1 MCDNL
6 IVSRFKF
13 IRLGRG
19 DDLRGLVR
27 SRGGLGRRRELG
39 VAIEDD
45 GIEELVVFAGGLGA
59 AGLFV
64 HLAADLHDHIGDGAT
79 GGGDGFGEDGGEEA
93 VLGLAAGFRCVDDDG
108 VFRLGLD
115 DGESARGRA
124 GGGGERIIAAG
135 IEHDDVCSGARGVE
149 GGHDFIELHG
159 AGGDAFFIGDV
170 GIGGDEVIAAIHLH
184 AVAAVVEEGDAAGG
198 LEAFLKGA
206 EGIEHLL
213 AVGILDKGNLKANLA
228 EGIGELARVGNGIRE
243 FAEMGVFGIGNE
255 ERFFGGE
262 GGGEGK

>member
-1 MCDNL
+1 M
-6 IVSRFKF
+6 
-13 IRLGRG
+13 GRW
-19 DDLRGLVR
+19 
-27 SRGGLGRRRELG
+27 RELG
-39 VAIEDD
+39 VAVEDN

-64 HLAADLHDHIGDGAT
+64 HLAADLHDHIGDGAA
-79 GGGDGFGEDGGEEA
+79 GGGDGIGEDGGEEA
-93 VLGLAAGFRCVDDDG
+93 VLGLAAGFRREDDDG

-115 DGESARGRA
+115 DGEPSRGGA
-124 GGGGERIIAAG
+124 GGGGERIVAAG
-135 IEHDDVCSGARGVE
+135 IEHDDACGGARGVE

-184 AVAAVVEEGDAAGG
+184 AVAAVVEEGDASGG

-262 GGGEGK
+262 GGRGGEQENGNSEKEENAYGGPPLRCATTA